1 MFKPK
6 ITKEEINNLPTTEF
20 QGEIIVVDTVEN
32 IKSAI
37 NNLKQ
42 QKVVGLDTETKPSF
56 QRGTTHKVSLVQIS
70 TLDHC
75 YLFRLNKIGFPEE
88 LLKFLTDE
96 KTLKVGLSLRDDF
109 NGLNKRSNFMPRNI
123 IDLQSIAKDY
133 GILELGLQK
142 IYGILFEQ
150 KISKSQRLSNWEN
163 PILTEQQQRYAATDA
178 WASLQIYLFL
188 IRQNKLTKKEVEKLI
203 LEYKTEPIQQQIQ

>member
-188 IRQNKLTKKEVEKLI
+188 IRQNKLSKKEVEKLI